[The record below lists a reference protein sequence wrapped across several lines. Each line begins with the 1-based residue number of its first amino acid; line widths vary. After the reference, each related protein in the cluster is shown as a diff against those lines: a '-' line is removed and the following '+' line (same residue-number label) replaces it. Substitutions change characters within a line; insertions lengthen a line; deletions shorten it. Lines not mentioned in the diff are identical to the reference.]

1 MRNKWHDRYDLRK
14 RHVATTETECLNRT
28 RKDRRDDSF
37 RRAAGDATPSIKVA
51 IRPLETAEMVSY
63 LGQTLRNILRMVQHG
78 KISLKRLGSLGCCS
92 SWEIAEL
99 VGIDD

>member
-1 MRNKWHDRYDLRK
+1 
-14 RHVATTETECLNRT
+14 
-28 RKDRRDDSF
+28 
-37 RRAAGDATPSIKVA
+37 
-51 IRPLETAEMVSY
+51 MVSY